1 MRDPSPIPDD
11 ITERLF
17 SRLHPLTGRCLVKS
31 LVALF
36 AVSLALLFPPLADA
50 QNTGR
55 IECARGD
62 GYIYLYSSMTTLDVR
77 TTLQC
82 GEIVQITGRFETY
95 YAVRTAKG
103 EVGYVP
109 FAALVVL
116 KDLPGTGLPKATS
129 PSRERISYDARP
141 DPPPPPVN
149 PPFVLAKGTQV
160 RLKVLKTVNSASAHT
175 SDAMEFAVIE
185 DVLVDGVVVIPK
197 GAKATGVVDSVE
209 TKKRFGRGGS
219 LAFHIASVRL
229 ADNEQAPLHCFQ
241 EVSGLSNTSAEA
253 VLPLASGKDAAI
265 LQDAE
270 LMALV
275 DADVQ
280 LKREAF
286 TAPGPPKDAPDTA
299 PAVLT
304 QYPQPPQ
311 P

>member
-82 GEIVQITGRFETY
+82 GEIVQITGRYETY
-95 YAVRTAKG
+95 CAVRTAKG

-109 FAALVVL
+109 LASIVVL
-116 KDLPGTGLPKATS
+116 KDLAGAGLPRPAA

-141 DPPPPPVN
+141 DPPPPPPVN
-149 PPFVLAKGTQV
+149 PPFVLPKGTQV

-241 EVSGLSNTSAEA
+241 EVSGSSNTSAEA
-253 VLPLASGKDAAI
+253 ILALASGKDAAI
-265 LQDAE
+265 LEDAE
-270 LMALV
+270 FSALV
-275 DADVQ
+275 DTDVQ

-286 TAPGPPKDAPDTA
+286 AAPAAPNDSTA
-299 PAVLT
+299 PAVAPS
-304 QYPQPPQ
+304 PQSP
-311 P
+311 

>member
-1 MRDPSPIPDD
+1 M
-11 ITERLF
+11 
-17 SRLHPLTGRCLVKS
+17 GQ
-31 LVALF
+31 A
-36 AVSLALLFPPLADA
+36 
-50 QNTGR
+50 R
-55 IECARGD
+55 I
-62 GYIYLYSSMTTLDVR
+62 YSSMTTLDVR

-82 GEIVQITGRFETY
+82 GEIVQITGRYETY
-95 YAVRTAKG
+95 CAVRTAKG

-109 FAALVVL
+109 LASIVVL
-116 KDLPGTGLPKATS
+116 KDLSGAGLPRPAA

-141 DPPPPPVN
+141 DPPPLPVN
-149 PPFVLAKGTQV
+149 PPFVLLKGTQV
-160 RLKVLKTVNSASAHT
+160 RLKVLKTLTSTTAHT

-197 GAKATGVVDSVE
+197 GAKAAGVVDSVE

-241 EVSGLSNTSAEA
+241 EVSGSSNNSAEA

-265 LQDAE
+265 LEDVE

-286 TAPGPPKDAPDTA
+286 TAPGPPEDAATA
-299 PAVLT
+299 PAAAT
-304 QYPQPPQ
+304 QNPQPTQ

>member
-1 MRDPSPIPDD
+1 M
-11 ITERLF
+11 
-17 SRLHPLTGRCLVKS
+17 KS
-31 LVALF
+31 LVAFLAASLF
-36 AVSLALLFPPLADA
+36 LLFPALARA

-95 YAVRTAKG
+95 YAVRTAKD

-109 FAALVVL
+109 VASLVVL

-129 PSRERISYDARP
+129 PSPERISYDARP
-141 DPPPPPVN
+141 DPPVN
-149 PPFVLAKGTQV
+149 PPFVLLKGTQV
-160 RLKVLKTVNSASAHT
+160 RLKVLKTLTSATAHT

-197 GAKATGVVDSVE
+197 GAKAAGVVDSVE

-229 ADNEQAPLHCFQ
+229 ADNELAPLHCFQ
-241 EVSGLSNTSAEA
+241 EVSGSSNTSAEA
-253 VLPLASGKDAAI
+253 VLALASGKDAAI
-265 LQDAE
+265 VEDAE
-270 LMALV
+270 LSALV
-275 DADVQ
+275 DTDVQ

-286 TAPGPPKDAPDTA
+286 AAPTAPKDSTA
-299 PAVLT
+299 PAVAPS
-304 QYPQPPQ
+304 PQSP
-311 P
+311 

>member
-1 MRDPSPIPDD
+1 
-11 ITERLF
+11 
-17 SRLHPLTGRCLVKS
+17 VKS
-31 LVALF
+31 LVAFL
-36 AVSLALLFPPLADA
+36 AASLLLLSPALAGA

-82 GEIVQITGRFETY
+82 GEIVQITGRYETY
-95 YAVRTAKG
+95 CAVRTAKG

-109 FAALVVL
+109 LASIVVL
-116 KDLPGTGLPKATS
+116 KDLAGAGLPRRAA

-149 PPFVLAKGTQV
+149 PPFVLLKGTQV
-160 RLKVLKTVNSASAHT
+160 RLKVLKTLTSATAHI

-185 DVLVDGVVVIPK
+185 DVRVDGVVVIPK
-197 GAKATGVVDSVE
+197 GAKAAGVVDSVE

-229 ADNEQAPLHCFQ
+229 ADNELAPLHCFQ
-241 EVSGLSNTSAEA
+241 EVSGSSNTSAEA
-253 VLPLASGKDAAI
+253 VLALASGKDAAI
-265 LQDAE
+265 VEDAE
-270 LMALV
+270 FSALV
-275 DADVQ
+275 DTDVQ

-286 TAPGPPKDAPDTA
+286 AAPTAPKDSTA
-299 PAVLT
+299 PAVAPS
-304 QYPQPPQ
+304 PQSP
-311 P
+311 